1 MKRYVATIDMYVYAE
16 SDEQAKAKADKIA
29 MTLYNDDDCKAAV
42 TEIGE
47 QPFGTMEYRK
57 ITK

>member
-1 MKRYVATIDMYVYAE
+1 MKRYVATIDLYVYAE

-29 MTLYNDDDCKAAV
+29 MTLYIDDDCKASV